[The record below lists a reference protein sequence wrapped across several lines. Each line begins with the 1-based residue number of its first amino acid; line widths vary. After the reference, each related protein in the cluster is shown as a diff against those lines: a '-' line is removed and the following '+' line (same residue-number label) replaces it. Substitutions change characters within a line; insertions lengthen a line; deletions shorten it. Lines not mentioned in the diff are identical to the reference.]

1 MYFYSIIFS
10 SVKPRVVSSAPEVY
24 GTSFSLRIHGTRC
37 LQLKECFSSL
47 QSFLGFVV
55 VIVVVVLRRLKKDEV
70 IQKNATPLVFFF
82 KEIFYIYICVCICSC
97 VSMCACIQCMIL
109 S

>member
-37 LQLKECFSSL
+37 LQLKECFGSL
-47 QSFLGFVV
+47 QSFLEFIVV

-70 IQKNATPLVFFF
+70 IQKNATPLAFF
-82 KEIFYIYICVCICSC
+82 
-97 VSMCACIQCMIL
+97 
-109 S
+109 